1 MKPYTIYT
9 YTSSDIDQVL
19 RIVLQLAKGEIERK
33 TVPWM
38 TGLYFAGATL
48 CVDTNLPDREDVYTF
63 NHTEETVGFFSGG
76 LRRLLSIKSC
86 KLLEEIMVL
95 SEINHTKKWLLWNT

>member
-9 YTSSDIDQVL
+9 YESSDIDQVL
-19 RIVLQLAKGEIERK
+19 RIVLSLAKGETERK
-33 TVPWM
+33 NVPWL

-63 NHTEETVGFFSGG
+63 SHNQETVGFFSGG
-76 LRRLLSIKSC
+76 LRRLLSIPSC

-95 SEINHTKKWLLWNT
+95 SEINHTPKWLI

>member
-1 MKPYTIYT
+1 MKPYTIMT
-9 YTSSDIDQVL
+9 YQNSDIDQVL
-19 RIVLQLAKGEIERK
+19 RIVLSLAKGETERK
-33 TVPWM
+33 SVPWM

-63 NHTEETVGFFSGG
+63 CHSDETVGFFSGG

-86 KLLEEIMVL
+86 KMLEEIMVL
-95 SEINHTKKWLLWNT
+95 SDINHTKKWLI